1 MKIELRSS
9 NMPIS
14 DAMREHV
21 GRRIDFAVRRFAS
34 RIERIVVRLVDVNGP
49 KGGPDKRCRI
59 IARFAPHGS
68 VIVEA
73 TDADAYVA
81 ASQAA
86 IRLDERVSRALM
98 RRRTLPLTARRRG
111 QRRERDRGRLWRI
124 AEEESS

>member
-21 GRRIDFAVRRFAS
+21 GRRIDFAVRRFA
-34 RIERIVVRLVDVNGP
+34 RHIERIVVRLADVNGP

-59 IARFAPHGS
+59 IARFAPRGS

-86 IRLDERVSRALM
+86 IRLDERVSRALL
-98 RRRTLPLTARRRG
+98 RRRTRPVSSLRRG
-111 QRRERDRGRLWRI
+111 QRRERNREPRWLL
-124 AEEESS
+124 EEEPS